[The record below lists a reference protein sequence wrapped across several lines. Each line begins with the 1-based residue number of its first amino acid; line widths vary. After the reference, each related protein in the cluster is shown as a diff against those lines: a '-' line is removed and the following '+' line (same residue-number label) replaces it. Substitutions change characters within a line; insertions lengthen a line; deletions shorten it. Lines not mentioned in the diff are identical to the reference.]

1 MSYRFVVEDEVLD
14 AFMRLPARQREL
26 VFKHFQCLAD
36 ESPLPSEVSHK
47 DSLGRPIMKRDFSG
61 WTIWY
66 WHDGAVKEVRIVD
79 MERKRR

>member
-1 MSYRFVVEDEVLD
+1 
-14 AFMRLPARQREL
+14 
-26 VFKHFQCLAD
+26 
-36 ESPLPSEVSHK
+36 
-47 DSLGRPIMKRDFSG
+47 MKRDFTG